1 MTLACADSGVR
12 KRLLTVSRITCRC
25 RCRGLHAMAW
35 RIAVVLILLSLCFSV
50 SIRSE
55 EVEDSELKVRE
66 ALRQERFP
74 WYDKSAD
81 DVRVVP
87 FRVSTDAEARSRH
100 STWVKGTAS
109 ARANSRLSGW
119 SGVSGLFDSDVW
131 SAVASAV
138 GILLL
143 LGVVVLLVWTF
154 VKLLNKENDHDED
167 IEETHAESVRVQ
179 NQIDKLPFD
188 LAEPT
193 RDLLTAARR
202 SYESG
207 DIRQAIIYLFGY
219 QLVHLDSVQAIQL
232 EDGKTNRQCLSEL
245 TGSKL
250 HAILERTML
259 AFEDVFFG
267 ELPLEPAV
275 FAQCWNDL
283 DRFHQY
289 SNLIEAR

>member
-1 MTLACADSGVR
+1 MTFARADCGCCR
-12 KRLLTVSRITCRC
+12 RLLTVAPGW
-25 RCRGLHAMAW
+25 CRGHHTGTW
-35 RIAVVLILLSLCFSV
+35 RVAIVLILLVFAV
-50 SIRSE
+50 SGTISADE
-55 EVEDSELKVRE
+55 FEDPQLEVRE

-87 FRVSTDAEARSRH
+87 FRVSTDVEARSRH
-100 STWVKGTAS
+100 STWVKVADSGG
-109 ARANSRLSGW
+109 ANSNRSLWPG
-119 SGVSGLFDSDVW
+119 GSGLFDSDVW

-143 LGVVVLLVWTF
+143 LGVVILLVWMF
-154 VKLLNKENDHDED
+154 VKLLNKENDRDD
-167 IEETHAESVRVQ
+167 GIEETQADSVRVQ
-179 NQIDKLPFD
+179 NQIEKLPFE

-193 RDLLTAARR
+193 RDLLAAARK

-207 DIRQAIIYLFGY
+207 DVRQAIIYLFGY

-275 FAQCWNDL
+275 FDQCWNDL

-289 SNLIEAR
+289 SNLIEVR

>member
-1 MTLACADSGVR
+1 MTLAYVDSGFC
-12 KRLLTVSRITCRC
+12 KCRLAMLRVRC
-25 RCRGLHAMAW
+25 RCRGLPASTW
-35 RIAVVLILLSLCFSV
+35 LTVVLILLWLGGSG
-50 SIRSE
+50 SIWAE
-55 EVEDSELKVRE
+55 EVEDAQLKVRE
-66 ALRQERFP
+66 AFRQERFP
-74 WYDKSAD
+74 WYDKGAD

-87 FRVSTDAEARSRH
+87 FGVSTDVEARSRH
-100 STWVKGTAS
+100 STWVKGTVS
-109 ARANSRLSGW
+109 AGANSSSSRW
-119 SGVSGLFDSDVW
+119 SAVSGLFDSEVW

-143 LGVVVLLVWTF
+143 LGVVVLLVWAF
-154 VKLLNKENDHDED
+154 VKLLNKENDLED
-167 IEETHAESVRVQ
+167 NIEETHAESVRMQ
-179 NQIDKLPFD
+179 NQIEKLPFD

-193 RDLLTAARR
+193 KDLLTAARK

-245 TGSKL
+245 AGSKL

-267 ELPLEPAV
+267 KLPLEPAV
-275 FAQCWNDL
+275 FDQCWNDL